1 MSLFGKLDA
10 ANVKTNPLYIEAGE
24 YPAEVTK
31 AEFRV
36 NRSGER
42 QLFLQYTIVDEDSKY
57 HNKRAS
63 QFYTLPPADLDAE
76 GLEILREADAKAA
89 EKIESTIS
97 GMKRTLSGT
106 SGFAAHRGLGV
117 PEEDLNDPEWTPEGL
132 VGTKI
137 ILTISNYGLDGVNI
151 RMVNKIVDE

>member
-31 AEFRV
+31 AEFRT
-36 NRSGER
+36 NRNNQR
-42 QLFLQYTIVDEDSKY
+42 QLFLQYTITDEDSKF
-57 HNKRAS
+57 NKKRAS
-63 QFYTLPPADLDAE
+63 QFYTLPPEDLTAE
-76 GLEILREADAKAA
+76 MLAEMPEDEAK
-89 EKIESTIS
+89 KIEDSLS
-97 GMKRTLSGT
+97 SMKRTLSGT

-117 PEEDLNDPEWTPEGL
+117 DEEELNNPEWTPEGL

-137 ILTISNYGLDGVNI
+137 ILTISNFGLDGVNI
-151 RMVNKIVDE
+151 RMVNKIADDE